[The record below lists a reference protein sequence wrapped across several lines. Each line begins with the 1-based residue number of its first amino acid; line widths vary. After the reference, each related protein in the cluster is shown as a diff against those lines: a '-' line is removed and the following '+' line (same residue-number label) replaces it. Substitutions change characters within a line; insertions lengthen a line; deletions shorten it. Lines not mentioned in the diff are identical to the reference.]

1 MFREIV
7 YCVVREEELPLV
19 KIRGIKRELARAIK
33 SYCDGVLK
41 TMHQY
46 SGTCVEVLDALLKKE
61 GEKEFLRHMESI
73 HNIGGV
79 RSQQLLDL
87 IKTNLEQKTAK

>member
-1 MFREIV
+1 MFREMV

-33 SYCDGVLK
+33 NYCDGVLK

-46 SGTCVEVLDALLKKE
+46 SGICTEVLEALLKKE
-61 GEKEFLRHMESI
+61 GDKEILRHMENI
-73 HNIGGV
+73 KNIGV
-79 RSQQLLDL
+79 ARSQKLLDL
-87 IKTNLEQKTAK
+87 SRTNLEQKTAK